1 VTPAPIGPALPIVP
15 ALIVPALIVFDC
27 DGVLVD
33 SEPVASRVTARLLT
47 ALGWPMTDAEANA
60 RFLGMALPD
69 MCPVIEAR
77 IGKLP
82 ADFERQLSAAL
93 IAALSREALP
103 IAGAAEVLRALAASG
118 VPVRVASN
126 SSRAEMAAKFAATG
140 LASLVAG
147 RLHSFEDVLAAGGR
161 GKPAPDL
168 YLAAAAAEGVRP
180 ADCLVIEDSVP
191 GVQAAVAAGMAC
203 LGFAP
208 SDGMGLDAPSDAPLH
223 AGGTDASALLAAG
236 ASCVLRA
243 LPDLLALPELR
254 ALGSAA

>member
-1 VTPAPIGPALPIVP
+1 MTPAPIVP

-69 MCPVIEAR
+69 MRPMIEAR

-82 ADFERQLSAAL
+82 VDFERQLSAAL
-93 IAALSREALP
+93 IAALSREVLP
-103 IAGAAEVLRALAASG
+103 IAGAAEVLRALVASG

-168 YLAAAAAEGVRP
+168 YLAAAAAEDVRP

-208 SDGMGLDAPSDAPLH
+208 SDAPLDVASDARSD